1 MRLDKYLKL
10 SRVIKR
16 RTVANE
22 VCDAGRVTANG
33 RLVKAS
39 YQVSEGDVVEVV
51 IGERSVRF
59 KVLSTAEQKGREA
72 AREMYELLSEE

>member
-22 VCDAGRVTANG
+22 VCDAGRVSANG
-33 RLVKAS
+33 RPVRAS
-39 YQVSEGDVVEVV
+39 YQVKEGDEIEVV
-51 IGERSVRF
+51 IGERAVRF
-59 KVLSTAEQKGREA
+59 RVLSTDERKGREA
-72 AREMYELLSEE
+72 ARDMYELLSE